1 MKTTLPFAQYDKE
14 TNSLHILHKHIPDG
28 VSNLYLEGQAD
39 LFCYNQGF
47 NDGLV
52 KGIDVT
58 KPQTKPLSDEEILDI
73 WYDFNNGS
81 HDWTEYVAFARR
93 IEAKVRGEK

>member
-58 KPQTKPLSDEEILDI
+58 TPQTKPLSDEEIDELLWNTGDM
-73 WYDFNNGS
+73 
-81 HDWTEYVAFARR
+81 HDFARA